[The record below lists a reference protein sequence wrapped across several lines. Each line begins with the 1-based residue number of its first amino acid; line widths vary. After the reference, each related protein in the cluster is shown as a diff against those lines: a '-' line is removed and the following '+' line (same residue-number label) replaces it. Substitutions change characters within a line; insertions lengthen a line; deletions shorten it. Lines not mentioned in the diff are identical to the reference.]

1 MTTTDPTTR
10 ELMIELRAAVSQIN
24 ALAARLDALTSTLA
38 STYVPRGEYTAHRE
52 ADDRRFGELEGDN
65 KTQAGFRRQV
75 TAGVLIGLVLL
86 VADIITRVQGVAS

>member
-38 STYVPRGEYTAHRE
+38 ATYVPRGEYTAHRE
-52 ADDRRFGELEGDN
+52 ADDRRMGEVEKDISS
-65 KTQAGFRRQV
+65 QAAFRRQV
-75 TAGVLIGLVLL
+75 AAGVLIGLLLL
-86 VADIITRVQGVAS
+86 VADIISRVQGVGS